1 MTGALSGMGGQQG
14 GGGNPFSAAPN
25 PMGDFWGNSGDPS
38 NPAVTA
44 AQPAASAQTQQAS
57 AAPPPPAETP
67 GQDQGSLL
75 NSLNSILF
83 GGSQQRATEP
93 VKYQASAGQ
102 GLGGEASGTF
112 PQQPLQ
118 PLPQAIT
125 SPGGVRADTSTGL
138 PPEVTG
144 GAAVPRNITP
154 SATVSPQSA
163 PVSGNTQAVSTPQ
176 TAAPAPAPA
185 PAAAA
190 SAAPAASNYPDIAG
204 SAREA
209 GAGPPGQSYD
219 NPAFSSP
226 PGGGLPPVLQDLLSL
241 NFGRFI
247 ADLLGQTGMPQE
259 QNFAGQPAPSGRGP
273 QAIGGEPQAGG
284 GDDETRKAIEEAGAA
299 ADKQTPSPT
308 NPLPGMPRGVS
319 PQTSA
324 QFPPSAPAQSPTQT
338 ASATPSPQQTASAA
352 GAIGD
357 PMGYAGGT
365 GGQPTQMAAAP
376 TTAPTAAPKATPGT
390 ATASLPPPTTGGIP
404 PTRAADTGR
413 AVEPA
418 PVPGTAPAHN
428 WWGTKPPDYFQQHGG
443 QPGQNLT
450 TIATPFGRVTA
461 NRRVADDLIGLTN
474 DMKAAGVPG
483 ITKLGGYND
492 RGKRYGAGKSS
503 HAYGAAF
510 DINDAAGK
518 MDPRLQGWI
527 DQHPQ
532 QWQQMLRNHN
542 FAQYMPRADP
552 NHIEWVGPGT
562 GLNTRT
568 VRAPPTNPT
577 QGSPQAAPN
586 MTRGDRNRNPGNIK
600 MGPDAQRYGATGV
613 DDEGHAIFP
622 NVEAGIRAQAD
633 LLTRNY
639 NGKTIVEMGRSYAK
653 DPRWAHGVM
662 AAGGFRQNERLNL
675 RDPATMRRLQ
685 EAIWKQEGTHPF
697 SLEEEAAKTRAGGL
711 PGVAGLV
718 TGMMGDTAGGALRT
732 IQRARN
738 RPADRPRP
746 GEPPPSKEP
755 PVRQFN
761 APASRGRRPRWQD
774 QPSEDEVSI
783 TGGVRG

>member
-38 NPAVTA
+38 NPAVAA
-44 AQPAASAQTQQAS
+44 AQPAASAQTQQAA
-57 AAPPPPAETP
+57 AAPPPPEQTP
-67 GQDQGSLL
+67 GQDQSSLL
-75 NSLNSILF
+75 HDLNNILF
-83 GGSQQRATEP
+83 GGGGQQHATEP

-125 SPGGVRADTSTGL
+125 SPGGVRADTTTGL

-247 ADLLGQTGMPQE
+247 ADLLGQTGMPE
-259 QNFAGQPAPSGRGP
+259 GQNFAGQPR
-273 QAIGGEPQAGG
+273 
-284 GDDETRKAIEEAGAA
+284 
-299 ADKQTPSPT
+299 PSPGASNLPPEASAEALPAA
-308 NPLPGMPRGVS
+308 NPLPGTPGGVS
-319 PQTSA
+319 PATSA
-324 QFPPSAPAQSPTQT
+324 AFPPSTPAQSPTQT
-338 ASATPSPQQTASAA
+338 ASAAPSPQQTAGATAPSPTQTASAA

-376 TTAPTAAPKATPGT
+376 AVAGT
-390 ATASLPPPTTGGIP
+390 ATAALPPPTTGGIP

-510 DINDAAGK
+510 DINDQAGK
-518 MDPRLQGWI
+518 MNPQLQGWI

-568 VRAPPTNPT
+568 VRAPPANPT

-685 EAIWKQEGTHPF
+685 EAIWRQEGTHPF

-711 PGVAGLV
+711 PGVAGLI

-761 APASRGRRPRWQD
+761 APASRGGRPRWQD